1 MKVRKNNKSGFTLI
15 ELLVVIAIISLL
27 SSVVSASLS
36 SARGKAR
43 DAVRLSDIRQI
54 SSALELY
61 YSDNGS
67 YPNITGMPALSV
79 DLSGDPGSQ
88 GWGDGTS
95 AFAQALSPY
104 LKKMPLDPRN
114 NDVTCYAAGA
124 HFYTYLYFGPNSY
137 GIYASLEN
145 PKPGATDPANFPCCA
160 ATCMYKASNGGVAII
175 N

>member
-1 MKVRKNNKSGFTLI
+1 MQSDNKKGFTLI
-15 ELLVVIAIISLL
+15 ELLVVMAIISLL

-36 SARGKAR
+36 NARSKAR

-67 YPNITGMPALSV
+67 YPNVVWPHNTSLDTGPAS
-79 DLSGDPGSQ
+79 SWYNGSSQ
-88 GWGDGTS
+88 L
-95 AFAQALSPY
+95 AVALAPY

-114 NDVTCYAAGA
+114 NDASCFAAGA
-124 HFYTYLYFGPNSY
+124 HFYTYSYFGPNSY

-145 PKPGATDPANFPCCA
+145 PKAGATDPANFPCCA
-160 ATCMYKASNGGVAII
+160 STCMYKATNGGVGIV